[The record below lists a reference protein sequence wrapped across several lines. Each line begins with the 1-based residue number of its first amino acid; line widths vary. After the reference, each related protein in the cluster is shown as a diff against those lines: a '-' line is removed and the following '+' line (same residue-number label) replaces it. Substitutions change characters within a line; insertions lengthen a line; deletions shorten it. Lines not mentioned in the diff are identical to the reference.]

1 MKALI
6 VDDNRQIADTLAQM
20 LGFFNIDAQ
29 MAYGPRAALTALKD
43 QGETPSIVFL
53 DLNMPGLT
61 GFDVLAFLRREPRLE
76 EVPVIV
82 VTSDDQPESAQRAMQ
97 IGATA
102 YVIKP
107 ITLDVLEASLK
118 SMDLIY

>member
-1 MKALI
+1 MNKALI

-20 LGFFNIDAQ
+20 LTFFNIDAH
-29 MAYGPRAALTALKD
+29 MAYGPRPALTALK
-43 QGETPSIVFL
+43 QMVPSIVFL

-61 GFDVLAFLRREPRLE
+61 GYDVLAYLRREPGLE
-76 EVPVIV
+76 NVPVIV
-82 VTSDDQPESAQRAMQ
+82 VTSDDQPESARRAMQ

-107 ITLDVLEASLK
+107 LTLDVLEASLK
-118 SMDLIY
+118 SIDMIY